1 MENEHEINKLTDIFF
16 DIYKNA
22 KISGKIYHVE
32 NYKNKNIVFLDNNY
46 SYIHIFQGGS
56 FKIKSNEQK
65 LNETVHEGDV
75 IVIPSRF
82 KHSIE
87 IIEDKAVEPVVITC
101 VFQLDGVYGQ
111 TIAEGLPNYI
121 LVPSHQ
127 NGKVAEWIP
136 MTVAAIKLELDQP
149 SLGSQ
154 VMLSSVID
162 LLLVWSIRFWLNKE
176 TLNHKSWISALQNPT
191 ISKALFLMHSNP
203 AKEWTVETLA
213 KETNQSKSKFSKSFI
228 ELVGTTPIN
237 YLKHWR
243 MKLANQYLIETNKSI
258 SQISDLVGYSSPA
271 AFTRSFIQTF
281 GYSPRKFREIS
292 ETKTK

>member
-1 MENEHEINKLTDIFF
+1 
-16 DIYKNA
+16 
-22 KISGKIYHVE
+22 
-32 NYKNKNIVFLDNNY
+32 
-46 SYIHIFQGGS
+46 
-56 FKIKSNEQK
+56 KSDEQK
-65 LNETVHEGDV
+65 INEIVNDGDV

-87 IIEDKAVEPVVITC
+87 IIEDKAAEPVVITC
-101 VFQLDGVYGQ
+101 VFQLNGVYGQ
-111 TIAEGLPNYI
+111 TIAEGLPKYI
-121 LVPSHQ
+121 VVPSHQ
-127 NGKVAEWIP
+127 DGKVAEWIP

-176 TLNHKSWISALQNPT
+176 TLNHKSWISALQSPT

-203 AKEWTVETLA
+203 TKEWTVEILA
-213 KETNQSKSKFSKSFI
+213 KETNQSKSKFSKNFI
-228 ELVGTTPIN
+228 QLVGTTPIN

-243 MKLANQYLIETNKSI
+243 MKLAKQYLIETNKSI
-258 SQISDLVGYSSPA
+258 SQIADLVGYSSPA

-292 ETKTK
+292 ETKT

>member
-1 MENEHEINKLTDIFF
+1 M
-16 DIYKNA
+16 
-22 KISGKIYHVE
+22 GKIYQVE
-32 NYKNKNIVFLDNNY
+32 NYKNKNIVFLDNIY

-292 ETKTK
+292 ETKAK

>member
-1 MENEHEINKLTDIFF
+1 MENEHEVNKLTDIFF

-22 KISGKIYHVE
+22 KISGKIYQVE

-191 ISKALFLMHSNP
+191 ISKALFLM
-203 AKEWTVETLA
+203 
-213 KETNQSKSKFSKSFI
+213 
-228 ELVGTTPIN
+228 
-237 YLKHWR
+237 
-243 MKLANQYLIETNKSI
+243 
-258 SQISDLVGYSSPA
+258 
-271 AFTRSFIQTF
+271 
-281 GYSPRKFREIS
+281 
-292 ETKTK
+292 

>member
-1 MENEHEINKLTDIFF
+1 MENEQDINKLTDIFF

-22 KISGKIYHVE
+22 KISGQIYQVE
-32 NYKNKNIVFLDNNY
+32 NYKNKNIVFLDSDY
-46 SYIHIFQGGS
+46 SYIHIFQGSS
-56 FKIKSNEQK
+56 FKIKSDEQK
-65 LNETVHEGDV
+65 INEIVNDGDV

-87 IIEDKAVEPVVITC
+87 IIEDKAAEPVVITC
-101 VFQLDGVYGQ
+101 VFQLNGVYGQ
-111 TIAEGLPNYI
+111 TIAEGLPKYI
-121 LVPSHQ
+121 VVPSDQ
-127 NGKVAEWIP
+127 DGKVAEWIP

-203 AKEWTVETLA
+203 TKEWTVEILA
-213 KETNQSKSKFSKSFI
+213 KETNQSKSKFSKNFI
-228 ELVGTTPIN
+228 QLVGTTPIN

-243 MKLANQYLIETNKSI
+243 MKLAKQYLIETNKSI
-258 SQISDLVGYSSPA
+258 SQIADLVGYSSPA

-292 ETKTK
+292 ETKT

>member
-1 MENEHEINKLTDIFF
+1 MNNEQDLNKLTDIFF
-16 DIYKNA
+16 DIYKKA
-22 KISGKIYHVE
+22 KISGKIYQVE
-32 NYKNKNIVFLDNNY
+32 NYQNKNIVFLDNNF
-46 SYIHIFQGGS
+46 SYIHIFQGSS
-56 FKIKSNEQK
+56 FKIKSDEQK
-65 LNETVHEGDV
+65 INETVNDGDI

-87 IIEDKAVEPVVITC
+87 IIEDKAVEPSVITC
-101 VFQLDGVYGQ
+101 VFQLNGVYGQ
-111 TIAEGLPNYI
+111 TIAEGLPKYI
-121 LVPSHQ
+121 LVPSDR

-176 TLNHKSWISALQNPT
+176 TLNHKSWISALQNPA
-191 ISKALFLMHSNP
+191 ISKALFLMHSDP
-203 AKEWTVETLA
+203 TKEWTVDILA
-213 KETNQSKSKFSKSFI
+213 KETNQSKSKFSKNFI

-243 MKLANQYLIETNKSI
+243 MKLANQFLIETNNSI
-258 SQISDLVGYSSPA
+258 SQIADLVGYSSPA

-292 ETKTK
+292 ETKAK